1 MKMTKVMAA
10 AVCCVAL
17 SGVAFAQS
25 TQRTETTVEDE
36 YMTSIEDTIVTELA
50 ASPEYDNKLLALQ
63 YLENALSEGRS
74 TPDMAAAL
82 ERLAGEGVNT
92 KARTNGRVVNNFPDI
107 RRKACELLG
116 QVQTAD
122 SKNTLL
128 TICADDQEPMVV
140 SAAVRSLGELGMNEG
155 DEVVNAIEFVQR
167 RYAALNPTSS
177 LALEIL
183 FAYEKL
189 APSVQDKGPM
199 IESIGAIAANYRFA
213 TPVRTKALDLLKAIQ
228 SSGTSSKSS
237 SSSAEK

>member
-1 MKMTKVMAA
+1 MKITKVLTAV
-10 AVCCVAL
+10 VCCAAL
-17 SGVAFAQS
+17 CGAASAQS
-25 TQRTETTVEDE
+25 TKRTETTVEDE
-36 YMTSIEDTIVTELA
+36 YMSSIEDTIVTELA

-63 YLENALSEGRS
+63 YLENALGEGRQ

-82 ERLAGEGVNT
+82 ERLAGEGINT
-92 KARTNGRVVNNFPDI
+92 KARTNGRLVNNYPDI
-107 RRKACELLG
+107 RRKACELLA
-116 QVQTAD
+116 QVPTTD

-128 TICADDQEPMVV
+128 SICADDQEPMVV
-140 SAAVRSLGELGMNEG
+140 SAAVRSLGELGMNDG

-167 RYAALNPTSS
+167 RYAVLNPTSS

-189 APSVQDKGPM
+189 VPTVQDKGPL

-228 SSGTSSKSS
+228 SGSTGSSSKSS
-237 SSSAEK
+237 AEK